1 MQHRRKHGHETM
13 DSITE
18 FREFYDRQVKR
29 VYRLAMVM
37 MGNISDA
44 EDVTQTVFL
53 KAWEKKPDFR
63 DADHEIAWIL
73 TTTRNQCKDIHKS
86 FYRRKRADL
95 ENAPEPQVTLETQM
109 DSEIWE
115 ALQSLA
121 EKYRMVL
128 YLYYY
133 EGYSV
138 RELSVILRRRESTLQ
153 TQLAT
158 GRKQMKSLLESKG
171 EC

>member
-1 MQHRRKHGHETM
+1 MGTKQWT
-13 DSITE
+13 SITE

-29 VYRLAMVM
+29 VYRLAMVLM
-37 MGNISDA
+37 RNISDA

>member
-1 MQHRRKHGHETM
+1 MGTKQWT
-13 DSITE
+13 SIKE

-29 VYRLAMVM
+29 VYRLAMVL

-63 DADHEIAWIL
+63 DSDHEIAWIL

-95 ENAPEPQVTLETQM
+95 ENAPEPKVTLETQM
-109 DSEIWE
+109 DSEIRE
-115 ALQSLA
+115 ALQSLT

-138 RELSVILRRRESTLQ
+138 RELSVILGRRESTLQ

>member
-1 MQHRRKHGHETM
+1 MGTKQWT
-13 DSITE
+13 SITE

-29 VYRLAMVM
+29 VYRLAMVL

-121 EKYRMVL
+121 EKYRRVL
-128 YLYYY
+128 
-133 EGYSV
+133 S
-138 RELSVILRRRESTLQ
+138 LRLRITES
-153 TQLAT
+153 
-158 GRKQMKSLLESKG
+158 SLTEYPS
-171 EC
+171 

>member
-1 MQHRRKHGHETM
+1 MGTKQWT
-13 DSITE
+13 SITE

-138 RELSVILRRRESTLQ
+138 RELSVIFGRRESTLQ

>member
-1 MQHRRKHGHETM
+1 MGTKQWT
-13 DSITE
+13 SITE

-29 VYRLAMVM
+29 VYQLAMVL
-37 MGNISDA
+37 MGHISDA

>member
-1 MQHRRKHGHETM
+1 MGTKQWT
-13 DSITE
+13 SITE

-29 VYRLAMVM
+29 VYRLAMVL

-53 KAWEKKPDFR
+53 KAWEEKPDFR

>member
-1 MQHRRKHGHETM
+1 MGTKQWT
-13 DSITE
+13 SITE

-158 GRKQMKSLLESKG
+158 GRKQIKSLLESKG

>member
-1 MQHRRKHGHETM
+1 MGTKQWT
-13 DSITE
+13 SIKE

-29 VYRLAMVM
+29 VYRLAMVL

-63 DADHEIAWIL
+63 DSDHEIAWIL

-115 ALQSLA
+115 ALQSLT

-138 RELSVILRRRESTLQ
+138 RELSVVLGRRESTLQ

>member
-1 MQHRRKHGHETM
+1 MGTKQWT
-13 DSITE
+13 SITE

-37 MGNISDA
+37 MENISDA

>member
-1 MQHRRKHGHETM
+1 MGTKQWT
-13 DSITE
+13 SITE

-29 VYRLAMVM
+29 VYRLAMVL

-63 DADHEIAWIL
+63 DSDHEIAWIL
-73 TTTRNQCKDIHKS
+73 TTTRNQCKVILNS
-86 FYRRKRADL
+86 FYRSKRTDL

-115 ALQSLA
+115 ALQSLT

-138 RELSVILRRRESTLQ
+138 RELSVILGRRESTLQ

-158 GRKQMKSLLESKG
+158 GRKQIKSLLESKG

>member
-1 MQHRRKHGHETM
+1 MGTKQWT
-13 DSITE
+13 SITE

-29 VYRLAMVM
+29 VYRLAMVL

-73 TTTRNQCKDIHKS
+73 TTTRNQCKDIHQS

>member
-1 MQHRRKHGHETM
+1 MGTKQWT
-13 DSITE
+13 SITE

-37 MGNISDA
+37 MGTISDA

>member
-1 MQHRRKHGHETM
+1 MGTKQWT
-13 DSITE
+13 SITE

-29 VYRLAMVM
+29 VYRLAMVL

-73 TTTRNQCKDIHKS
+73 TTTRNQCKDIHNS

>member
-1 MQHRRKHGHETM
+1 M
-13 DSITE
+13 DTKQWTSITE

-29 VYRLAMVM
+29 VYRLAMVL

-44 EDVTQTVFL
+44 EDVTQMVFL

-63 DADHEIAWIL
+63 DSDHEIAWIL

-86 FYRRKRADL
+86 FYRRKRTDL

-115 ALQSLA
+115 ALQSLT

-138 RELSVILRRRESTLQ
+138 RELSVILGRRESTLQ

-158 GRKQMKSLLESKG
+158 GRKQIKSLLESKG

>member
-1 MQHRRKHGHETM
+1 MGTKQWT
-13 DSITE
+13 SITE

-73 TTTRNQCKDIHKS
+73 TTTRKQCKDIHKS

>member
-1 MQHRRKHGHETM
+1 MGTKQWT
-13 DSITE
+13 SITE

-95 ENAPEPQVTLETQM
+95 ENAPELQVTLETQM

>member
-1 MQHRRKHGHETM
+1 MGTKQWT
-13 DSITE
+13 SITE

-44 EDVTQTVFL
+44 EDVTQMVFL

-63 DADHEIAWIL
+63 DSDHEIAWIL

-115 ALQSLA
+115 ALQSLT

-138 RELSVILRRRESTLQ
+138 RELSVILGRRESTLQ

>member
-13 DSITE
+13 AIN
-18 FREFYDRQVKR
+18 DRQVKR
-29 VYRLAMVM
+29 VYRLAMVL

>member
-1 MQHRRKHGHETM
+1 MGTKQWT
-13 DSITE
+13 SITE

-86 FYRRKRADL
+86 FYRRKRDDL

-158 GRKQMKSLLESKG
+158 GRKQIKSLLESKG

>member
-1 MQHRRKHGHETM
+1 MGTKQWT
-13 DSITE
+13 SITE

-29 VYRLAMVM
+29 VYRLAMVL
-37 MGNISDA
+37 MGNVSDA

-63 DADHEIAWIL
+63 DADHEIAWVL

-115 ALQSLA
+115 TLQSLA

-138 RELSVILRRRESTLQ
+138 RELSVILGRRESTLQ

-158 GRKQMKSLLESKG
+158 GRKQIKSLLESKG

>member
-1 MQHRRKHGHETM
+1 MGTKQWT
-13 DSITE
+13 SITE

-29 VYRLAMVM
+29 VYRLAMVL

-133 EGYSV
+133 EGYSE

>member
-1 MQHRRKHGHETM
+1 MGTKQWT
-13 DSITE
+13 SITE

-86 FYRRKRADL
+86 FYRRKRADI
-95 ENAPEPQVTLETQM
+95 ENAPEPQVTMETQM

>member
-1 MQHRRKHGHETM
+1 MGTKQWT
-13 DSITE
+13 SITE

-29 VYRLAMVM
+29 VYLLAMVM

-63 DADHEIAWIL
+63 DVDHEIAWIL

>member
-1 MQHRRKHGHETM
+1 MGTKQWT
-13 DSITE
+13 SITE

-95 ENAPEPQVTLETQM
+95 ENAPELQVTLETQM

-138 RELSVILRRRESTLQ
+138 RELSVILSRRESTLQ

>member
-1 MQHRRKHGHETM
+1 M
-13 DSITE
+13 DTKQWTSITE

-29 VYRLAMVM
+29 VYRLAMVL

-63 DADHEIAWIL
+63 DSDHEIAWIF

-86 FYRRKRADL
+86 FYRRKRTDL

-115 ALQSLA
+115 ALQSLT

-138 RELSVILRRRESTLQ
+138 RELSVILGRRESTLQ

-158 GRKQMKSLLESKG
+158 GRKQIKSLLESKG

>member
-1 MQHRRKHGHETM
+1 MGTKQWT
-13 DSITE
+13 SITE

-29 VYRLAMVM
+29 VYRLAMVL

-63 DADHEIAWIL
+63 DADYEIAWIL

>member
-1 MQHRRKHGHETM
+1 MGTKQWT
-13 DSITE
+13 SITE

-29 VYRLAMVM
+29 VYRLAMVL

-86 FYRRKRADL
+86 FYGRKRADL

>member
-1 MQHRRKHGHETM
+1 MGTKQWT
-13 DSITE
+13 SITE

-115 ALQSLA
+115 ALQSLT

-138 RELSVILRRRESTLQ
+138 RELSVILGRRESTLQ

>member
-1 MQHRRKHGHETM
+1 MGTKQWT
-13 DSITE
+13 SITE

-63 DADHEIAWIL
+63 DEDHEIAWIL

>member
-1 MQHRRKHGHETM
+1 MGTKQWT
-13 DSITE
+13 SIKE

-29 VYRLAMVM
+29 VYRLAMVL

-63 DADHEIAWIL
+63 DSDHEIAWIL

-95 ENAPEPQVTLETQM
+95 ENAPEPKVTLETQM

-115 ALQSLA
+115 ALQSLT

-138 RELSVILRRRESTLQ
+138 RELSVILGRRESTLQ

>member
-1 MQHRRKHGHETM
+1 M
-13 DSITE
+13 DTKQWTSITE

-29 VYRLAMVM
+29 VYRLAMVL

-63 DADHEIAWIL
+63 DSDHEIAWIL

-115 ALQSLA
+115 ALQSLT

-138 RELSVILRRRESTLQ
+138 RELSVILGRRESTLQ

-158 GRKQMKSLLESKG
+158 GRKQMKSLLELKG

>member
-1 MQHRRKHGHETM
+1 MGTKQWT
-13 DSITE
+13 SITE

-95 ENAPEPQVTLETQM
+95 ENAPELQVTLETQM

-115 ALQSLA
+115 ALQSLT

-138 RELSVILRRRESTLQ
+138 RELSVILGRRESTLQ

>member
-1 MQHRRKHGHETM
+1 MGTKQWT
-13 DSITE
+13 SITE

-109 DSEIWE
+109 DNEIWE

>member
-1 MQHRRKHGHETM
+1 MGTKQWT
-13 DSITE
+13 SITE

-29 VYRLAMVM
+29 VYRLAMVL

-133 EGYSV
+133 EGYTSV
-138 RELSVILRRRESTLQ
+138 EIAGILKKPQSTIRNYLHEARAILKERLGDDFDEEQ
-153 TQLAT
+153 
-158 GRKQMKSLLESKG
+158 
-171 EC
+171 

>member
-1 MQHRRKHGHETM
+1 MGTKQWT
-13 DSITE
+13 SITE
-18 FREFYDRQVKR
+18 FREFYDRQVMR
-29 VYRLAMVM
+29 VYRLAMVL

>member
-1 MQHRRKHGHETM
+1 MGTKQWT
-13 DSITE
+13 SITE

-44 EDVTQTVFL
+44 ENVTQTVFL

>member
-1 MQHRRKHGHETM
+1 MGTKQWT
-13 DSITE
+13 SIKE

-29 VYRLAMVM
+29 VYRLAMVL

-44 EDVTQTVFL
+44 EDITQTVFL

-63 DADHEIAWIL
+63 DSDHEIAWIL

-115 ALQSLA
+115 ALQSLT

-138 RELSVILRRRESTLQ
+138 RELSVILGRRESTLQ

>member
-1 MQHRRKHGHETM
+1 MGTKQWT
-13 DSITE
+13 SITE

-29 VYRLAMVM
+29 VYRLAMVL

-115 ALQSLA
+115 ALQSLT

>member
-1 MQHRRKHGHETM
+1 MGTKQWT
-13 DSITE
+13 SITE

-133 EGYSV
+133 EGYTSV
-138 RELSVILRRRESTLQ
+138 EIAGILKKPQSTIRNYLHEARAILKERLGDDFDEEQ
-153 TQLAT
+153 
-158 GRKQMKSLLESKG
+158 
-171 EC
+171 